1 MSNISKI
8 IWIVKKTTN
17 TTNDIVN
24 PKTMVKSNN

>member
-17 TTNDIVN
+17 VSNDIAN
-24 PKTMVKSNN
+24 QKNMVKSNN